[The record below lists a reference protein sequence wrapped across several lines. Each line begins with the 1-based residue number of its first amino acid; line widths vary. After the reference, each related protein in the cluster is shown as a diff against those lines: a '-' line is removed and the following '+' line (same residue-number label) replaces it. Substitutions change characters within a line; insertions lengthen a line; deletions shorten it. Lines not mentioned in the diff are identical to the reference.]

1 MLFSAPHSPPPS
13 AVEFSRILIDW
24 PHLATQHFID
34 LGQTYVQSKP
44 LQLEK
49 AKGLLKSE
57 LLHCVI

>member
-13 AVEFSRILIDW
+13 AVEFSRILID
-24 PHLATQHFID
+24 HFID